1 MISIGSNWYR
11 KIWSLDIKDQSWVED
26 TSNQVDFIINALG
39 LQGGERILDLAC
51 GFGRHSLEFSRRGY
65 KVVGIDITRDYIE
78 DAKMEAKR
86 NRLSAEFFCSDI
98 RDIAFENEFDIVL
111 NLADGAIGYLE
122 NDSENLKIFDAVAKA
137 LKVGGRHLM
146 DVVNADYAD
155 THFPCQLWDAGEK
168 GLTLSKFEWDKES
181 RIMMYGQMDILYE
194 IPLYKPAFE
203 KGCPT
208 RLYNLPEL
216 ENIMGK
222 RRMHVLHTYSD
233 YYGAPVSSNSIQL
246 MVVSEKNKL

>member
-1 MISIGSNWYR
+1 MQSIGSNWYQT
-11 KIWSLDIKDQSWVED
+11 IWSLDIKTQPWVEN
-26 TSNQVDFIINALG
+26 TTNQVDFIIKALG

-51 GFGRHSLEFSRRGY
+51 GFGRHSLELSRRGY
-65 KVVGIDITRDYIE
+65 KVVGVDITKDYIE

-86 NRLSAEFFCSDI
+86 NSLSAEFFHSDI
-98 RDIAFENEFDIVL
+98 RDIPFKNEFDVVL

-122 NDSENLKIFDAVAKA
+122 SDSENLKIFDAVAKA
-137 LKVGGRHLM
+137 LKSGGKHLM

-168 GLTLSKFEWDKES
+168 GLTLSKFEWDKEA
-181 RIMMYGQMDILYE
+181 RIMMYGQLDILYNS
-194 IPLYKPAFE
+194 PLSKPVFE

-208 RLYNLPEL
+208 RLYNLQEL
-216 ENIMGK
+216 ESIMSK

-233 YYGAPVSSNSIQL
+233 YYGASVSSNSIQL
-246 MVVSEKNKL
+246 MVVSEKNK